1 MIQTNESAT
10 FQVVDDGL
18 LDEEAKMK
26 ACMKIAGHKDWKAP
40 KEVTFFFPKVD
51 SSRYRD
57 YERLLKVDGAGT
69 NIFNFKCA

>member
-51 SSRYRD
+51 SSR
-57 YERLLKVDGAGT
+57 
-69 NIFNFKCA
+69 